1 MLKEYRQNRNCK
13 IDDIFVS
20 LQLYNTLKYGTK
32 SKEVFCD
39 RFYEIA
45 NEYKFVQSCR
55 KENFLFMK

>member
-13 IDDIFVS
+13 IEDSFVS
-20 LQLYNTLKYGTK
+20 LQLYNTLKDGTK

-45 NEYKFVQSCR
+45 NEYKFVQSE
-55 KENFLFMK
+55 KKNFYL